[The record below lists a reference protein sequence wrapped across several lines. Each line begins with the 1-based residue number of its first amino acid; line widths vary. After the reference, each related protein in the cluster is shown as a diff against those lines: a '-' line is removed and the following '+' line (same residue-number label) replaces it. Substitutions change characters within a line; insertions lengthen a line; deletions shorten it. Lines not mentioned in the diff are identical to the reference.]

1 MEHKYLLDSNICIY
15 MLRGKKGM
23 YEHIKRVGWDN
34 CYISEM
40 TIAELLY
47 GAECSN
53 AVEENKQEVL
63 SFCADMKVIP
73 VGIAL
78 TEYAHQKAKLRRKG
92 IMIDDLDLFIGCTA
106 ITSNCIMVTEN
117 IKHLNRIEGIQIEN
131 WVNMK

>member
-34 CYISEM
+34 CYISEI

-117 IKHLNRIEGIQIEN
+117 VKHLNRIEGIQIEN